1 MIQSNELRIGNYVFD
16 DDLKTICVVSRIE
29 TKEYIEWNSG
39 DDYNVVCLVKNTK
52 DRYLEGEFE
61 PIRLSEEILLKCGF
75 DYNESYLQYKHPKC
89 PIYFTKHP
97 RNKTLLCFI
106 HNCTNGN
113 TRFLHDLQNLYF
125 ALTGTELEI
134 NL

>member
-1 MIQSNELRIGNYVFD
+1 LPDINEIAEVIKISKNFIGY
-16 DDLKTICVVSRIE
+16 KSKSRIIGE
-29 TKEYIEWNSG
+29 CT
-39 DDYNVVCLVKNTK
+39 
-52 DRYLEGEFE
+52 LEFAN
-61 PIRLSEEILLKCGF
+61 PIPLSEEILLKCGF
-75 DYNESYLQYKHPKC
+75 DYNYNESYLQYKHQKC

-106 HNCTNGN
+106 YNCTNGN
-113 TRFLHDLQNLYF
+113 TRFLHDFQNLYF